1 MHANVGIRAMGFYF
15 PQYYVPLE
23 ELLSTRGESPGRAA
37 EGLGVQRM
45 ALVANN
51 EDSIT
56 MAANAIENLQCDKK
70 KIGKLVFATEC
81 GLDCAKD
88 NASYVHDLCG
98 LPENC
103 EAYDVKA
110 ACAASSYALWQ
121 VIDWILSG
129 RGKGKFGLVVCSDK
143 AIYKYKT
150 GAELT
155 GGGGA
160 VAILVSEA
168 PSIIDFDLEI
178 GNYKSNMRD
187 FWKPLDSEYAVVAEN
202 GKSSIKSYLDAL
214 SHAFR
219 DYLNHGGKRDFDYL
233 VFHTPYAKMVHK
245 AFETLSNLL
254 PEIKGKFELMTAE
267 SLRAPAQVGNVY
279 NGALYL
285 ALASLLELKG
295 TSATGKKIGLYSFG
309 SGSSSIFFRGVVSP
323 EFNSHLD
330 LFKQLNSMK
339 RLAPEKYERFRC
351 GELTLEEKKGF
362 LLESIDDQC
371 YRHYIKA

>member
-1 MHANVGIRAMGFYF
+1 MGFYF

-23 ELLSTRGESPGRAA
+23 ELLSTRGERPGRAA

-45 ALVANN
+45 AIVASN

-56 MAANAIENLQCDKK
+56 MAANAVESLQCEKK
-70 KIGKLVFATEC
+70 KIGKLIFATEC
-81 GLDCAKD
+81 GLDSAKD
-88 NASYVHDLCG
+88 NACYIHDLCG

-110 ACAASSYALWQ
+110 ACAASTFALWQ

-129 RGKGKFGLVVCSDK
+129 RGKGKFGLVVCSDN

-168 PSIIDFDLEI
+168 PSILDFNLEI

-187 FWKPLDSEYAVVAEN
+187 FWKPLDSKYAIVAEN

-214 SHAFR
+214 TYAVR
-219 DYLNHGGKRDFDYL
+219 DYLNHGGNRDFDYL
-233 VFHTPYAKMVHK
+233 VFHTPYAKMVYK

-254 PEIKGKFELMTAE
+254 PEIKGKFESMTAD
-267 SLRAPAQVGNVY
+267 SLKAPAQIGNIY

-295 TSATGKKIGLYSFG
+295 TSAQRKNIGLYSFG
-309 SGSSSIFFRGVVSP
+309 SGSSSIFFRGIVSR
-323 EFNSHLD
+323 EFNNNLN
-330 LFKQLNSMK
+330 LFKQLNAMK
-339 RLAPEKYERFRC
+339 KLAPEKYEQIRC

-362 LLESIDDQC
+362 LLKRIDDQG